1 MQETNQKVTDNA
13 IGILNGLIETCR
25 DGETGFKTA
34 ADGADRADLK
44 SVFSELSTERGRCAE
59 ALSTVVRSLGGE
71 PHDSGHI
78 AGALHRSWINLKTAI
93 SGNDDKAILEEC
105 EKGEDYAKQRFTD
118 ALKESLPANVR
129 AEVERAAA
137 TVKRAHDR
145 VRDLRDAERA
155 KA

>member
-13 IGILNGLIETCR
+13 VSVLNGLIETCR

-59 ALSTVVRSLGGE
+59 ALSTVVKSLGGE

-78 AGALHRSWINLKTAI
+78 AGALHRGWINLKTAI

-137 TVKRAHDR
+137 IVKRAHDR